1 MLFQAFRVSCGTL
14 SGVRLCAL
22 GLLAFLMTSAAY
34 AQDPTWKDQ
43 VVFDKGTVSVDVSGV
58 LVGDLLKEIGRK
70 AKVKISGGATS
81 AALAKQRISVNFSGL
96 TPEQGIALI
105 VTPTHKVTSSGL
117 LRVSEKKDLF
127 SVQADGVN
135 LEKVMKA
142 LSDVSGSDI
151 SFLSPNDQNIK
162 VKVFIENQPIQNVV
176 GKVMDSLPFGGYAS
190 LGAENGMKR
199 NFYITSRKGADSFA
213 NNAKTLLA
221 RIKNGEK
228 PKPAEVKTW
237 LLQVAAFGFPV
248 DGPGTSLFIV
258 PVLMLIDQNYPM
270 YKEMSLSILQNA
282 DGSLPLRS
290 AMLELAGRHWDDSD
304 SRQTLEEVFRRPADN
319 AVLQGMVSLT
329 LAGHGENIGDLVVQ
343 RYPDVSPEAK
353 FFYAQTITT
362 LGRADAIPLLLVDS
376 QQTQNSALRDVAIG
390 ALIKLDPASAQT
402 GDLVNQIIGSAKP
415 VPIPERTVSDLDNER
430 IAMHAIQAMGQ
441 SANSETSQKLLLIAG
456 DESVAVDVRLT
467 ALQSLAGNADAM
479 PNSEKV
485 PLYDQM
491 AELRQRVTESKQ
503 LNEMNKERMF
513 GRIGMLQKMTAPQ

>member
-1 MLFQAFRVSCGTL
+1 MLFQAFRYLIVTNI
-14 SGVRLCAL
+14 VHAF
-22 GLLAFLMTSAAY
+22 GLLIFLLTGPAY
-34 AQDPTWKDQ
+34 AADNAWKDH
-43 VVFDKGTVSVDVSGV
+43 VVADKGTLSVDVSGV
-58 LVGDLLKEIGRK
+58 LVGELLREIGRK
-70 AKVKISGGATS
+70 AKVKIPDDAISATR
-81 AALAKQRISVNFSGL
+81 AKQRIAVSFSG
-96 TPEQGIALI
+96 PPKQGIALI
-105 VTPTHKVTSSGL
+105 VNPDFKVSSPGL
-117 LRVSEKKDLF
+117 LRITELNGQYSLQSNV
-127 SVQADGVN
+127 VN
-135 LEKVMKA
+135 LQKVMKE
-142 LSDVSGSDI
+142 LSSISGSDI
-151 SFLSPNDQNIK
+151 KFLSPSDQNIK

-190 LGAENGMKR
+190 LGGANGMKQS
-199 NFYITSRKGADSFA
+199 FYVTSRKGADSFV

-228 PKPAEVKTW
+228 PKPAEVKAW

-290 AMLELAGRHWDDSD
+290 AMLELAGRHWEDSD
-304 SRQTLEEVFRRPADN
+304 SHKSLEEVFQRPADN

-353 FFYAQTITT
+353 FFYAQAIST
-362 LGRADAIPLLLVDS
+362 LGRTDAVPLLLVDS

-402 GDLVNQIIGSAKP
+402 SDLVNQIIGSAKP

-430 IAMHAIQAMGQ
+430 IAMHAIQAMAQ
-441 SANSETSQKLLLIAG
+441 SANFKTSQKLLLIAS

-467 ALQSLAGNADAM
+467 ALESLTANAGAM
-479 PNSEKV
+479 SNSARSA
-485 PLYDQM
+485 LYDRM
-491 AELRQRVTESKQ
+491 AELSQRVTASEQ

-513 GRIGMLQKMTAPQ
+513 RGIGMLQKMTAPQ